1 MKKTKKPSRASRR
14 AAPPCSASLRVGGT
28 GMTVAYCNLMRG
40 HKGRH
45 AQRYH
50 PASGYGLAGHVS
62 ISWPNAG
69 AVRPAVA
76 GTHQPI
82 VGHFESG
89 AE

>member
-1 MKKTKKPSRASRR
+1 MKKTKKPSQASLR
-14 AAPPCSASLRVGGT
+14 AASPCSASLRVGGT

-62 ISWPNAG
+62 ISWPNEELTLRNG
-69 AVRPAVA
+69 AQRNGGSV
-76 GTHQPI
+76 
-82 VGHFESG
+82 E
-89 AE
+89 